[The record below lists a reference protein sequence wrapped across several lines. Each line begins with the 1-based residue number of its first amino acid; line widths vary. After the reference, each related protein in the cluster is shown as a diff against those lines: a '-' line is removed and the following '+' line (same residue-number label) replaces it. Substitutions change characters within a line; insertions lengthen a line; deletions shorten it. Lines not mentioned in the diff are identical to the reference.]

1 MDNRYR
7 DRVHLSEEFCDL
19 VVESIR
25 FLAINAF
32 VLSVVLRIV
41 HGKWAFTCA
50 NRFFLE
56 RNTALA
62 KIFLFWVLFFPPFF
76 WNRKSVQEKKEC
88 LLTSKDVATSES
100 EFRDMS
106 ACVLVDVT
114 ATNSKLKLNSN
125 LMTVMV

>member
-56 RNTALA
+56 RNTVGKDILGS
-62 KIFLFWVLFFPPFF
+62 FFPPFF
-76 WNRKSVQEKKEC
+76 WNRKSVQEKKEYF
-88 LLTSKDVATSES
+88 LTSKDVATSES